1 MKIGTEHRKGKCPKC
16 GAKEILTVGVDQ
28 MCCDCDWD
36 NSRLLVGLGQF
47 DNFFEAAHQQFGS
60 DVDFNVN
67 YENENTTGLEGVGEE
82 FSSGTQ
88 RIA

>member
-1 MKIGTEHRKGKCPKC
+1 MKIGAEHKKGKCPKC
-16 GAKEILTVGVDQ
+16 GSKEILTLGLDQ

-36 NSRLLVGLGQF
+36 NSRLLVELGQL
-47 DNFFEAAHQQFGS
+47 DNIFEAIRQQFGD
-60 DVDFNVN
+60 DVDFNDRH
-67 YENENTTGLEGVGEE
+67 ENENKFDLECVGED

>member
-1 MKIGTEHRKGKCPKC
+1 MKIGTEHKKEKCPKC
-16 GAKEILTVGVDQ
+16 GSKEILTLGMDQ

-36 NSRLLVGLGQF
+36 NSRWLVELGQL
-47 DNFFEAAHQQFGS
+47 DNIFEAIHQQFDS
-60 DVDFNVN
+60 DVDFTVN
-67 YENENTTGLEGVGEE
+67 HENENTIDLEGVGEG